1 MNLLTLI
8 GNFSFMLCLVLE
20 KYKGKKK
27 NIKDN
32 DFPMSNF
39 IIENTKKSKI

>member
-1 MNLLTLI
+1 
-8 GNFSFMLCLVLE
+8 MLCLVLE